1 MDALPEDGSAR
12 AKIANVSNTIIVL
25 FGGQSDER
33 HVSVA
38 SAQNIANTLGQRAAG
53 SEQRLW
59 FDAPNGAI
67 HDVAPAELLAH
78 ARPFEVDFVPSR
90 PAIWPDLE
98 QALDTIPVDDPVF
111 LLAYHGGAGEDGRVQ
126 AMLERRGLP
135 FTGSGSETSA
145 IAFDKHRAKELL
157 KDRVRVAE
165 SRVVTTAA
173 EARDAI
179 RELLSRHERLVL
191 KPLRGGSSR
200 GLMFIEEPID
210 FDPPQPYIVEQFIRG
225 RELTVGVIDRGS
237 GPFAL
242 PVIEIEIDPGSTFD
256 YEGKYLGKG
265 TREICPAAIPLEMA
279 REAQATALAA
289 HLALR
294 CAGYSRSDMMAN
306 DDGMFFLELNTLPGL
321 TTSSLVPQ
329 QLHAA
334 GISFRDFLVEQ
345 LAVATSV
352 HCTTS

>member
-1 MDALPEDGSAR
+1 MT
-12 AKIANVSNTIIVL
+12 NTIIVL

-38 SAQNIANTLGQRAAG
+38 SAQNIVRELGKVLA
-53 SEQRLW
+53 W

-90 PAIWPDLE
+90 PAIWPNLE

-111 LLAYHGGAGEDGRVQ
+111 FLAYHGGAGEDGRVQ

-145 IAFDKHRAKELL
+145 IAFDKHRTKERL

-165 SRVVTTAA
+165 SRVVSTAT

-179 RELLSRHERLVL
+179 ADLLSRHERLVL

-200 GLMFIEEPID
+200 GLMFVDRPID

-225 RELTVGVIDRGS
+225 RELTVGVVDRGS
-237 GPFAL
+237 GPFSL
-242 PVIEIEIDPGSTFD
+242 PVIEIEVDAGATFD

-265 TREICPAAIPLEMA
+265 TREICPANIPEDMA

-289 HLALR
+289 HLGLE
-294 CAGYSRSDMMAN
+294 CTGYSRSDMMAS
-306 DDGMFFLELNTLPGL
+306 DDGIYFLELNTLPGL

-329 QLHAA
+329 QLRVA
-334 GISFRDFLVEQ
+334 GIAFRDFLEEQ
-345 LAVATSV
+345 LAIAGSV
-352 HCTTS
+352 HLAAS

>member
-1 MDALPEDGSAR
+1 MTQ
-12 AKIANVSNTIIVL
+12 TIIIL

-38 SAQNIANTLGQRAAG
+38 SAQNIANTIGQRAAG
-53 SEQRLW
+53 SEQRFW

-78 ARPFEVDFVPSR
+78 ARPFEIDFMPSR
-90 PAIWPDLE
+90 PAIWPNLE
-98 QALDTIPVDDPVF
+98 QALDTIPVDDPLF
-111 LLAYHGGAGEDGRVQ
+111 LLGYHGGAGEDGRVQ
-126 AMLERRGLP
+126 AMLEKRGLP

-145 IAFDKHRAKELL
+145 IAFDKDRTKERLAG
-157 KDRVRVAE
+157 RVRVAE
-165 SRVVTTAA
+165 SRVVSNAA

-179 RELLSRHERLVL
+179 GDLLSRHERLVL

-200 GLMFIEEPID
+200 GLMFIDTPID

-225 RELTVGVIDRGS
+225 RELTVGVIDRGD
-237 GPFAL
+237 GPFSL
-242 PVIEIEIDPGSTFD
+242 PVIEIEIDPGASFD

-265 TREICPAAIPLEMA
+265 TREICPANISAEMA

-289 HLALR
+289 HLGLGCR
-294 CAGYSRSDMMAN
+294 GYSRSDMMAA
-306 DDGMFFLELNTLPGL
+306 DDGIYFLELNTLPGL

-329 QLHAA
+329 QLREA
-334 GISFRDFLVEQ
+334 GIAFGDFLDEQ
-345 LAVATSV
+345 LAIACGV
-352 HCTTS
+352 HCMTS